1 MHRCCALLLLGISL
15 SLPVQAQSPTAGFQP
30 DDQDRRLSG
39 VIIIDEQHP
48 IAVIEQPG
56 GDFVLVRVG
65 DRLGAD
71 GRVEEITAHWLR
83 VRDAAGE
90 RLLWVTGL
98 RSLVTD
104 APLVRERD
112 DEGIAYNRTLA
123 RQETVRELGKLVETA
138 STPGLDISTL
148 LGPMLDLPADARI
161 VEVNHEPIRSARD
174 GMTRIRDALAAGSVV
189 RLSIEGV
196 YGKEGVYLM
205 PGPEAQP

>member
-15 SLPVQAQSPTAGFQP
+15 SLPLQARPPAGEIP
-30 DDQDRRLSG
+30 PADQGRRLSG

-48 IAVIEQPG
+48 IAVIEQPD
-56 GDFVLVRVG
+56 GDFVMVRVG
-65 DRLGAD
+65 DRLGD

-83 VRDAAGE
+83 VRDSTGDQ
-90 RLLWVTGL
+90 LLWVTGL
-98 RSLVTD
+98 RSRVTD

-123 RQETVRELGKLVETA
+123 HQETVRELAKLVEAA

-148 LGPMLDLPADARI
+148 LGPMFDLPADARI
-161 VEVNHEPIRSARD
+161 VEVNHEPITSARD
-174 GMTRIRDALAAGSVV
+174 GMTRIRDALAAGNVV

-205 PGPEAQP
+205 PEPEAQP